1 MESTIAIT
9 ADVIYHYVAKLQ
21 REGLSDE
28 QIKKT
33 LSSGVLE
40 EENMLQLLQNES
52 LFIQKTHKAFKKR
65 NFIFSAFG
73 FVAVYLILN
82 PFLSEKAAQLVFL
95 MLALGLSAL
104 IAIKLRSLYL

>member
-1 MESTIAIT
+1 MESTIS

-21 REGLSDE
+21 REGQSDE

-40 EENMLQLLQNES
+40 EENMLQLLQNEA
-52 LFIQKTHKAFKKR
+52 LFIQKAHRRAFKKR

-82 PFLSEKAAQLVFL
+82 PFLGEKASQLVFL
-95 MLALGLSAL
+95 VLALGLSAL
-104 IAIKLRSLYL
+104 IAIRLRSLYL